1 MAESDVKLVVGIDL
15 AASRAE
21 IKGGIANIQSFV
33 EGKKLKIKVELDNKN
48 GTSIGQ
54 QITSA
59 IKNANASG
67 LPPIQISDIKIS
79 PAAISSFR
87 SQLETVISTLNLDK
101 GVSMTFKGDNIQEI
115 TKSAEG
121 AKANMDEV
129 IRKAAEYNVQMQKFT
144 AQRKE
149 MQTAIKSV
157 GAGETQEEIAGI
169 EKLKAAYEDWLK
181 TVELIKEKAKQTK
194 TKAVDENEL
203 NKANEQ
209 REAVLKQADAVKQLQ
224 KAREEEAAAAKQA
237 AAQKEASE
245 ERERANTEDQIRQAE
260 QLAQAEQKRQSLLKQ
275 SADLMTRLKSA
286 EDNWTKSKFG
296 KTSNEYSQISGYI
309 EQLQKLDAAF
319 KGGSMTPGQ
328 YSMQLKQISAEFART
343 SSVIKSAGENTGS
356 FFDRI
361 GNITSKFASWLS
373 VSRIIMEVYQGIKK
387 MISASIELESA
398 FARIQIVTG
407 ATDSQMSQF
416 ATTTANLAQDLGKSI
431 TDVAKTIETFSRL
444 GYDLPD
450 ASELAK
456 FASVLSNVADVGL
469 EEATT
474 GLTSIIKGF
483 GMDVS
488 NASHVA
494 DVLTE
499 VGQKY
504 AVSASEMMEAY
515 EKSGAAL
522 NATGTSFEKSAG
534 LIAAANAAVSLCRAA

>member
-15 AASRAE
+15 AASRKE

-33 EGKKLKIKVELDNKN
+33 EGKKLKIKVELDKKN

-59 IKNANASG
+59 IKNVNAAG
-67 LPPIQISDIKIS
+67 LPPLKISEIKIAPS
-79 PAAISSFR
+79 AISGLKAELDSAFKSLTGNKDLSISINTKSQQEIDEMVRKAGEYRTQIEKFNQQNKELKSQMTGLGKGSTEEEVAAIDRVIAKYNEWR
-87 SQLETVISTLNLDK
+87 SVVNEIEARKKVTGSEAVDK
-101 GVSMTFKGDNIQEI
+101 ESVEIADAYKESVNEAIESARKLQE
-115 TKSAEG
+115 KNKELAESE
-121 AKANMDEV
+121 A
-129 IRKAAEYNVQMQKFT
+129 KAAE
-144 AQRKE
+144 
-149 MQTAIKSV
+149 
-157 GAGETQEEIAGI
+157 ETKRAADE
-169 EKLKAAYEDWLK
+169 KAAANK
-181 TVELIKEKAKQTK
+181 RSA
-194 TKAVDENEL
+194 EN
-203 NKANEQ
+203 A
-209 REAVLKQADAVKQLQ
+209 EAQV
-224 KAREEEAAAAKQA
+224 
-237 AAQKEASE
+237 
-245 ERERANTEDQIRQAE
+245 RQSE

-275 SADLMTRLKSA
+275 SADLMTRLRSA